1 MVCALVSSSACSHGA
16 GTGKVLRSCFHTK
29 LSAVLR
35 TQNFVL
41 FELSPK
47 DACMA

>member
-1 MVCALVSSSACSHGA
+1 MVCALVSSSASSHGA